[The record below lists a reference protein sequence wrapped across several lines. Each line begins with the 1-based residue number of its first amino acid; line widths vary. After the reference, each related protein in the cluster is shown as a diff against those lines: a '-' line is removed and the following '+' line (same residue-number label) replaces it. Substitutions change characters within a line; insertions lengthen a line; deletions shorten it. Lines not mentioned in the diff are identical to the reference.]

1 MDAYR
6 EAPGTLE
13 ERLWRRE
20 KWDWPENEAIACWWI
35 ANYGAE
41 DKTQEVKLVCR
52 SLACMRLE
60 LHHSRLASTTKL
72 RAEWDRRM
80 ERNGVALDVLNSNR
94 QLWLQAGG
102 ADPESMA
109 SPTQLTL
116 DHCAKTVD
124 VLKKMLEKH
133 GPRGGLDSQTEDCE
147 NAVKMLRVVT
157 WEAIRK
163 EKYPLT
169 PRGVYDELVRNA
181 QNILSAW
188 SGDARR
194 REARMQAPL
203 PDAGDPSP
211 SQASQGEEDAP
222 LEVNELRPKDKH
234 GLDIDGEFRTK
245 GFKKRFKGWEECI
258 KIAFEI
264 QLDAA

>member
-1 MDAYR
+1 MFA
-6 EAPGTLE
+6 
-13 ERLWRRE
+13 LWRALHIMQNSYSYIKDITKKLSSTR
-20 KWDWPENEAIACWWI
+20 WI
-35 ANYGAE
+35 ANYGTE
-41 DKTQEVKLVCR
+41 DKTPDVKLVCR

-60 LHHSRLASTTKL
+60 LHYNRLASTSKL
-72 RAEWDRRM
+72 RAEWDKRM

-94 QLWLQAGG
+94 QLWFQAGG

-109 SPTQLTL
+109 SPTQLSL

-124 VLKKMLEKH
+124 VLKAMLKKH

-163 EKYPLT
+163 EKYSLT
-169 PRGVYDELVRNA
+169 PRGVYDELVRSA
-181 QNILSAW
+181 QHILSAW

-203 PDAGDPSP
+203 PDAGDA
-211 SQASQGEEDAP
+211 SQASQEEEDAP
-222 LEVNELRPKDKH
+222 LEANELRPKDKH

-245 GFKKRFKGWEECI
+245 GFKLDCSVGQLG
-258 KIAFEI
+258 EI
-264 QLDAA
+264 VRSL